1 MVIVRYEGGLI
12 MGDGQV
18 GKTEDENRTLLRTKA
33 TRAKKQMFRNRPTVS
48 PYPSFPISSQTKCLS
63 EMEIKLKESEKK
75 TLWQI
80 DECQK
85 IIVQKVNKE
94 YVDSAN

>member
-1 MVIVRYEGGLI
+1 VIDKLE
-12 MGDGQV
+12 
-18 GKTEDENRTLLRTKA
+18 
-33 TRAKKQMFRNRPTVS
+33 KQKMKIEHYQEQKQLELKNKCSEIDQR
-48 PYPSFPISSQTKCLS
+48 YPSISPLSPISSQTKSLS

>member
-1 MVIVRYEGGLI
+1 
-12 MGDGQV
+12 
-18 GKTEDENRTLLRTKA
+18 
-33 TRAKKQMFRNRPTVS
+33 
-48 PYPSFPISSQTKCLS
+48 
-63 EMEIKLKESEKK
+63 MEIKLKESEKK